1 MFQAY
6 NNLFCLLQNPQYDI
20 KDSTG
25 TLHSGITQTA
35 AYYPYDHSLGQYQ
48 YDRWVFFILLH
59 FCRLYV
65 MWELTEL
72 PRRILP
78 LIIKSSHSWEQYA
91 AFRSEVR
98 V

>member
-6 NNLFCLLQNPQYDI
+6 NDLFWLLQNPQYDI

-48 YDRWVFFILLH
+48 YDRWVFLFY
-59 FCRLYV
+59 FTFV
-65 MWELTEL
+65 VFM
-72 PRRILP
+72 
-78 LIIKSSHSWEQYA
+78 
-91 AFRSEVR
+91 
-98 V
+98 